1 MIELQCLN
9 YLFIKNS
16 LQFIILNGID
26 ESYFTTYRE
35 HFIFIRDFYNKYNQ
49 LPSKETFQSKFDG
62 KFEWINVTD
71 PESFL
76 LDKLKEE
83 PIEE

>member
-35 HFIFIRDFYNKYNQ
+35 HFIFIRDFYNKPDRLNEYIEAA
-49 LPSKETFQSKFDG
+49 KG
-62 KFEWINVTD
+62 G
-71 PESFL
+71 
-76 LDKLKEE
+76 EE
-83 PIEE
+83 ECK